1 MTQLLAESE
10 LVTQR
15 SDVTVWDPFVRVF
28 HWSLVG
34 MFVIAFATKDTYE
47 IVHQSAGY
55 TVLALVALRILWG
68 FVGSEHARFR
78 DFCFSPREVA
88 RFVFDSARLQAK
100 RYVGHNPAG
109 GLMVIVLMLTL
120 LAVSATGIM
129 LTMDAFWGQKW
140 VEEAHEGAVTIML
153 ALIGLHLLG
162 VFVASIEH
170 GENLVLSML
179 TGRKRAPDDEQ

>member
-1 MTQLLAESE
+1 MTQLVAESE
-10 LVTQR
+10 LVTQG
-15 SDVTVWDPFVRVF
+15 SDVKVWDPFVRVF
-28 HWSLVG
+28 HWALAG
-34 MFVIAFATKDTYE
+34 MFVIAFATKDIYE

-78 DFCFSPREVA
+78 DFCFSRREVA

-170 GENLVLSML
+170 GENLVLSMF
-179 TGRKRAPDDEQ
+179 TGRKRAPRDE

>member
-34 MFVIAFATKDTYE
+34 MFVIALATKDTYE
-47 IVHQSAGY
+47 IVHQSAGCAI
-55 TVLALVALRILWG
+55 LALVALRFLWG

-78 DFCFSPREVA
+78 DFCFSPREVT
-88 RFVFDSARLQAK
+88 RFFFDSARLRAT
-100 RYVGHNPAG
+100 RYIGHNPAG

-120 LAVSATGIM
+120 LAISATGVM
-129 LTMDAFWGQKW
+129 LTMDTFWGQKW

-162 VFVASIEH
+162 VLVASIEH
-170 GENLVLSML
+170 GENLVLSMF
-179 TGRKRAPDDEQ
+179 TGRKRAPGDE